1 MCVIQDAQDWL
12 TVSPAVLIIKLWRGS
27 SGGGAH
33 AVNAWCAAFYQAG
46 GPGRAAVPGGC
57 GGGIAPRRVISFGH
71 SPITAGTARHHAE
84 ALHPPGPAGAAAA
97 GVYTGVEWGSAA
109 PTVGAAAYTLSIPAD
124 VLFDG
129 APGGTPAAAPNWNID
144 LVSYRDRCLA
154 RIR

>member
-46 GPGRAAVPGGC
+46 GPVRV

-71 SPITAGTARHHAE
+71 SAITAGTARRQAE

-97 GVYTGVEWGSAA
+97 GAYTGVEWGSAA
-109 PTVGAAAYTLSIPAD
+109 PTVGAADYTLSIPAA

>member
-12 TVSPAVLIIKLWRGS
+12 AVSPAVLIIKLWRGR
-27 SGGGAH
+27 GGAH

-46 GPGRAAVPGGC
+46 GPVRAAVPGGC

-71 SPITAGTARHHAE
+71 SPITAGTVRRQAE
-84 ALHPPGPAGAAAA
+84 ALHPPGPGAA

-109 PTVGAAAYTLSIPAD
+109 PTVGAAAYTLSIPAA

-129 APGGTPAAAPNWNID
+129 APGGAPAAAPNWDID
-144 LVSYRDRCLA
+144 LVSYRDQCLA